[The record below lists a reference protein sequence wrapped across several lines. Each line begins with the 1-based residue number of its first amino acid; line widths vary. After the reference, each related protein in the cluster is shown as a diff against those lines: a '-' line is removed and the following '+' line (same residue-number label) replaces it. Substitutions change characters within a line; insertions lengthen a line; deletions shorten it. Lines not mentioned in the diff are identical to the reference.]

1 MLFETAAEC
10 ENVKKMGAIEGGN
23 QTFDRLAVHLAKMT
37 L

>member
-1 MLFETAAEC
+1 MLFETAANC

-23 QTFDRLAVHLAKMT
+23 QTLDRLAEHLAKMT